1 MMLIARKTNNGG
13 TLMNNSITEIAGLIT
28 RSFEENF
35 EKMLTEKKDIS
46 EFVIE
51 MKRTLDQAGTILAKE
66 ALEMMDSLVKGASRR
81 KQNWHVHEKAA
92 PNTLATIFGEVH
104 YHRTYYK
111 HKIETEYRYLSDE
124 LMGIEAYDKMD
135 VSLKARLIEE
145 AIETPY
151 ARSGRKAAETL
162 DISSQSVMNAIR
174 ELGPVSNSEVK
185 ISKSKQTP
193 KILYIEADED
203 HVALQVGGCAEPR
216 LVYVHEGRTQ
226 VGKERWKLQNPRYFG
241 GMYKESEEL
250 WNEVANYIDQTYD
263 YDMIEKIYLSGDGAS
278 WIKSGVAIV
287 NKSTFVLDRYHL
299 NKAIKM
305 AGAHIE
311 NAEREI
317 WRAIKREDKEY
328 LKVVF
333 ETILDATEAETKA
346 QSVKEA
352 KTYIANQ
359 WENIR
364 HHYSKDYSGCSAEG
378 HVSHI
383 YSDRLSSRPLGWSR
397 EGVNQMARLRIFAA
411 NGGSI
416 FDLALR
422 KKQERIRE
430 TRTIELDLKV
440 CRKKMKKASGE
451 MIDNLPAL
459 NSGKRTQLALA
470 LRGLRGI

>member
-1 MMLIARKTNNGG
+1 MK
-13 TLMNNSITEIAGLIT
+13 NSITEIAGLIT

-35 EKMLTEKKDIS
+35 EKMLMEKKDIS

-51 MKRTLDQAGTILAKE
+51 IKKALDQAGAILAKE
-66 ALEMMDSLVKGASRR
+66 ALEMMDSLVKCDSHR
-81 KQNWHVHEKAA
+81 KQNWYVHEKAA

-111 HKIETEYRYLSDE
+111 HKTETEYRYLSDE
-124 LMGIEAYDKMD
+124 LMGIDAYDKMD
-135 VSLKARLIEE
+135 VSLKAKLIEE
-145 AIETPY
+145 AIDTPY

-162 DISSQSVMNAIR
+162 EISSQSVMNSIR
-174 ELGPVSNSEVK
+174 ELGPVKSSEVK
-185 ISKSKQTP
+185 IQRAKETP

-203 HVALQVGGCAEPR
+203 HVALQTSGCAEPK
-216 LVYVHEGRTQ
+216 LVYIHEGRKQ
-226 VGKERWKLQNPRYFG
+226 AGKDRFKLQNSRYFG

-250 WNEVANYIDQTYD
+250 WNEVANYIDQAYD
-263 YDMIEKIYLSGDGAS
+263 YDQIEKIYLSGDGAS
-278 WIKSGVAIV
+278 WIKAGADIV

-317 WRAIKREDKEY
+317 WKAIRREDKEY

-346 QSVKEA
+346 QAVKEA
-352 KTYIANQ
+352 KTYIMNH
-359 WENIR
+359 WENIK
-364 HHYSKDYSGCSAEG
+364 HHYSDDYSGCSAEG
-378 HVSHI
+378 HISHI

-397 EGVNQMARLRIFAA
+397 EGIDQMARLRVFAA
-411 NGGSI
+411 NGGNI
-416 FDLALR
+416 FELTLK

-430 TRTIELDLKV
+430 TRTIELDLKI

-451 MIDNLPAL
+451 TIDNLPAL

-470 LRGLRGI
+470 LRGIRGI

>member
-1 MMLIARKTNNGG
+1 
-13 TLMNNSITEIAGLIT
+13 MNNSIAEIAGLIT

-51 MKRTLDQAGTILAKE
+51 IKKALDQAGTILTKE
-66 ALEMMDSLVKGASRR
+66 ALEMLDSLVKGDSRR
-81 KQNWHVHEKAA
+81 KQSWHVHESKD

-104 YHRTYYK
+104 YQRTYYK
-111 HKIETEYRYLSDE
+111 HKREKEYRHLSDE
-124 LMGIEAYDKMD
+124 LAGIDSYDKMD
-135 VSLKARLIEE
+135 VSLKAKLIEE
-145 AIETPY
+145 AIDTPY
-151 ARSGRKAAETL
+151 ARSGRKASEAIE
-162 DISSQSVMNAIR
+162 ISSQSVMNAIR
-174 ELGPVSNSEVK
+174 ELGPVKSGEVK
-185 ISKSKQTP
+185 ISSAKETP

-203 HVALQVGGCAEPR
+203 HVALQSGGCAEPK
-216 LVYVHEGRTQ
+216 LVYVHEGRKP
-226 VGKERWKLQNPRYFG
+226 VGKDRFKLQNARYFG

-250 WNEVANYIDQTYD
+250 WNEVADYIDKAYD
-263 YDMIEKIYLSGDGAS
+263 YDQIEKIYLSGDGAS
-278 WIKSGVAIV
+278 WIKSGAAIV

-299 NKAIKM
+299 NKAVKA

-346 QSVKEA
+346 QAVKEA
-352 KTYIANQ
+352 KTYIMNH
-359 WENIR
+359 WENIK

-378 HVSHI
+378 HISHI

-397 EGVNQMARLRIFAA
+397 EGVDQMARLRVFAA
-411 NGGSI
+411 NGGNV

-430 TRTIELDLKV
+430 TRVIELDIKV
-440 CRKKMKKASGE
+440 CKKKMKRASGE
-451 MIDNLPAL
+451 TIDNLPAL

-470 LRGLRGI
+470 LRGIRGI

>member
-1 MMLIARKTNNGG
+1 
-13 TLMNNSITEIAGLIT
+13 MNNSITEIAGLII

-51 MKRTLDQAGTILAKE
+51 IKKTLDQAGTVLAKE
-66 ALEMMDSLVKGASRR
+66 ALEMMDSLVKGDSRR
-81 KQNWHVHEKAA
+81 KQNWHVHEKSA

-111 HKIETEYRYLSDE
+111 HKTETEYRYLSDE
-124 LMGIEAYDKMD
+124 LMGIDAYDKMD

-145 AIETPY
+145 AIDTPY

-162 DISSQSVMNAIR
+162 EISSQSVMNAIR
-174 ELGPVSNSEVK
+174 ELGPVSNNEVK
-185 ISKSKQTP
+185 ISRAKETP

-203 HVALQVGGCAEPR
+203 HAALQAGGCAEPK

-250 WNEVANYIDQTYD
+250 WNEVADYIDQSYD
-263 YDMIEKIYLSGDGAS
+263 YDQIEKIYLSGDGAS
-278 WIKSGVAIV
+278 WIKSGAAIV

-299 NKAIKM
+299 NKAVKM

-317 WRAIKREDKEY
+317 WRAIKKEDKEY

-333 ETILDATEAETKA
+333 ETILDETEVETKA
-346 QSVKEA
+346 EAVKEA
-352 KTYIANQ
+352 KTYIMNH
-359 WENIR
+359 WENIKY
-364 HHYSKDYSGCSAEG
+364 HYSKDYYGCSAEG
-378 HVSHI
+378 HISHI

-397 EGVNQMARLRIFAA
+397 EGVDQMARLRVFAA
-411 NGGSI
+411 NGGNL

-430 TRTIELDLKV
+430 TRAIELDLKV
-440 CRKKMKKASGE
+440 CRKKMRKASGE
-451 MIDNLPAL
+451 TIDNLPAL
-459 NSGKRTQLALA
+459 NSGKRSQLALA
-470 LRGLRGI
+470 LRGIRGI

>member
-1 MMLIARKTNNGG
+1 MK
-13 TLMNNSITEIAGLIT
+13 NSITEIAGIIT

-51 MKRTLDQAGTILAKE
+51 IKKTLDQVGTVLAKE
-66 ALEMMDSLVKGASRR
+66 ALEMLDSFVKEDSSRKR
-81 KQNWHVHEKAA
+81 NWYVHEKSA

-104 YHRTYYK
+104 YQRTYYK
-111 HKIETEYRYLSDE
+111 HKIEKEYRYLSDE
-124 LMGIEAYDKMD
+124 LVGIDAYDKMD
-135 VSLKARLIEE
+135 VSLKAKLIEE
-145 AIETPY
+145 AIDTPY
-151 ARSGRKAAETL
+151 ARSGRKASEAIEV
-162 DISSQSVMNAIR
+162 SSQSVMNAIR
-174 ELGPVSNSEVK
+174 ELGPVKSREVK
-185 ISKSKQTP
+185 IGKAKETP
-193 KILYIEADED
+193 KVIFIEADED
-203 HVALQVGGCAEPR
+203 HVALQTGGCAEPR
-216 LVYVHEGRTQ
+216 LVYVHEGKKK
-226 VGKERWKLQNPRYFG
+226 VGKDRFKLQNVRYFG

-250 WNEVANYIDQTYD
+250 WNEVADYIDSVYD
-263 YDMIEKIYLSGDGAS
+263 YEQIEKIYLSGDGAS
-278 WIKSGVAIV
+278 WIKSGAAII

-299 NKAIKM
+299 NKAIKS

-317 WRAIKREDKEY
+317 WKAIKNEDKDY

-346 QSVKEA
+346 EAVRTA
-352 KTYIANQ
+352 KTYIMNH
-359 WENIR
+359 WENIK

-378 HVSHI
+378 HISHI

-397 EGVNQMARLRIFAA
+397 DGMDQMARLRVFAA
-411 NGGSI
+411 NGGNL

-430 TRTIELDLKV
+430 TKIIELDLKV

-451 MIDNLPAL
+451 TIDNLPAL

>member
-1 MMLIARKTNNGG
+1 
-13 TLMNNSITEIAGLIT
+13 MNNSITEIAGLII

-35 EKMLTEKKDIS
+35 EKILTEKKDIA

-51 MKRTLDQAGTILAKE
+51 IRKTLDQVGRILAKE
-66 ALEMMDSLVKGASRR
+66 ALEMMDSLVKDDSRR
-81 KQNWHVHEKAA
+81 KQNWYVHEKAA
-92 PNTLATIFGEVH
+92 PNTLATLFGEVQ
-104 YHRTYYK
+104 YQRTYYK
-111 HKIETEYRYLSDE
+111 HKTEKEYRYLSDE
-124 LMGIEAYDKMD
+124 LVGINAYDKMD

-145 AIETPY
+145 ATDTPY

-162 DISSQSVMNAIR
+162 EISSQSVMNAIR
-174 ELGPVSNSEVK
+174 ELGPVSNREVNVPRAK
-185 ISKSKQTP
+185 ETP
-193 KILYIEADED
+193 KVLYIEADED
-203 HVALQVGGCAEPR
+203 HVALQLGGCAEPK
-216 LVYVHEGRTQ
+216 LVYVHEGRTR

-250 WNEVANYIDQTYD
+250 WNEVSDYIDRAYD
-263 YDMIEKIYLSGDGAS
+263 YDKIEKIYLSGDGAS
-278 WIKSGVAIV
+278 WIKSGAAIV
-287 NKSTFVLDRYHL
+287 NKSIFVLDRYHL
-299 NKAIKM
+299 NKAIKS

-333 ETILDATEAETKA
+333 ETILDETETETKA
-346 QSVKEA
+346 QAVKEA
-352 KTYIANQ
+352 KTYIMNH
-359 WENIR
+359 WENIK

-378 HVSHI
+378 HISHI

-397 EGVNQMARLRIFAA
+397 EGVDQMARLRVFAA
-411 NGGSI
+411 NGGNL

-430 TRTIELDLKV
+430 TRVIELDLKV
-440 CRKKMKKASGE
+440 CRKKMRKASGE
-451 MIDNLPAL
+451 TIDNLPAL

-470 LRGLRGI
+470 LRGIRGI